1 MLHRLLVRDFRQ
13 MALWTDNNLELNIR
27 NHLDPKWIGSVV
39 KLAVKLSIVKV
50 YHELG
55 QIIAITEMKQQS

>member
-1 MLHRLLVRDFRQ
+1 